1 MDDKLKIVIVLKIKI
16 FIEKNN
22 IERKF
27 EVK

>member
-22 IERKF
+22 IERKV

>member
-1 MDDKLKIVIVLKIKI
+1 MDDKLKMVIVLKIKI